1 MLPFRRPRS
10 TSPQPHWW
18 KQMWP
23 WPSILNDTSAKKVF
37 QHQLTNSLPASSTI
51 CSPSLSPS
59 SMNISLDLSEHSLP
73 CQDLHVNESMSS
85 IQTHKIAVLLSRRPV
100 QCTLSVSKS
109 GLISQSLSF
118 CCRKGVLLAA
128 VNVRP
133 AWMWMDIL
141 RKTKGITESC
151 LIMSDQVWSSRLSSR
166 WQQDNS
172 CSIPLI
178 LIHLDACGRILMPQ
192 CNYSTLPGASV
203 LSLLSA
209 ASAW

>member
-1 MLPFRRPRS
+1 MTRLRRKCFSTSLQTLCLPHPRFVAPLCHQVLWTSLLTYRS
-10 TSPQPHWW
+10 TPCPA
-18 KQMWP
+18 KICMWMKAC
-23 WPSILNDTSAKKVF
+23 LQFK
-37 QHQLTNSLPASSTI
+37 L
-51 CSPSLSPS
+51 
-59 SMNISLDLSEHSLP
+59 
-73 CQDLHVNESMSS
+73 
-85 IQTHKIAVLLSRRPV
+85 QTHKIAVLLSRRPV
-100 QCTLSVSKS
+100 LCTSVSKS

-133 AWMWMDIL
+133 WMWMDIL
-141 RKTKGITESC
+141 RKTKGITESS
-151 LIMSDQVWSSRLSSR
+151 LIKSNQVWSSRLSSR